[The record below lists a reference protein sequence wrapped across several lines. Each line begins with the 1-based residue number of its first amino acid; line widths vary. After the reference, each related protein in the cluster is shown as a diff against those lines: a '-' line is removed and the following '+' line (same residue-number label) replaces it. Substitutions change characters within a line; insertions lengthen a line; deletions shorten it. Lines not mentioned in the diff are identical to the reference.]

1 MSVVIRSYR
10 ISTRGPGWTA
20 RSLGGSGRARCVLS
34 SVIELRER
42 GEQLPTTRSPSNSK
56 VLAELSRPNLAIVSR
71 ARSCSRNC
79 ARFGATIGRA
89 VRTSCSSLAR
99 RPDQPIVRV
108 SSSQKK
114 TISLF
119 LSPRNASSTAPDEKA
134 CPPSADSLTSRC
146 ESLTRAN
153 RPLSS
158 CAVGPCGASPRQRAS
173 RRAATVRRRRGLVWV
188 VVWWLSPS
196 QPSWRPAAAV

>member
-1 MSVVIRSYR
+1 MKISVVIRSYR

-20 RSLGGSGRARCVLS
+20 RSSGRLGPRCVLS

-99 RPDQPIVRV
+99 RPNPPIVRV
-108 SSSQKK
+108 SSSQNSPDS
-114 TISLF
+114 SL
-119 LSPRNASSTAPDEKA
+119 PVAA
-134 CPPSADSLTSRC
+134 
-146 ESLTRAN
+146 
-153 RPLSS
+153 
-158 CAVGPCGASPRQRAS
+158 QRALDRAGREGVPAE
-173 RRAATVRRRRGLVWV
+173 RRLPHIKMRVFDTRQSAIAV
-188 VVWWLSPS
+188 VCCRSTRSEPSPARIVTGS
-196 QPSWRPAAAV
+196 DRARAI